1 LSNPTTAPIYQ
12 MNDRF
17 FSQDWANYDGNIKD
31 FQ

>member
-1 LSNPTTAPIYQ
+1 LSNPTTAPSYH

-17 FSQDWANYDGNIKD
+17 FSQDWADYDGNIKD